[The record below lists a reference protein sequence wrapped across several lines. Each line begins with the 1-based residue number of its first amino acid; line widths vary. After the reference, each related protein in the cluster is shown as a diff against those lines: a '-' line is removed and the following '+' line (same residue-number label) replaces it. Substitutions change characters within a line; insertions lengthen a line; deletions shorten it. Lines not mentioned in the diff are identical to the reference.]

1 MEHRERNKARCQQ
14 ELVRERIE
22 QRPQSCP
29 LIKLTREVAINRIRK
44 PGKEQ
49 CQQSESIGAIG
60 HKTYEHRNQENA
72 KDGQTIG
79 DIHGVELGHAS
90 DLMRRGIIV
99 TDGELV
105 NELQVRRDTSYNW
118 TDGLL
123 SQPTAKGYGS
133 MSTLPLLFKKEG
145 LVEKHQ
151 VEGMDPS
158 DRYFNR
164 AILVNRTSAG
174 YSTKVMYE
182 ALIVES
188 QSHSTILAAVKELV
202 EKLQDFG
209 FTRLR
214 TRPNFKGTRYLAEKE
229 TWIDY
234 PDRS

>member
-1 MEHRERNKARCQQ
+1 MEF
-14 ELVRERIE
+14 
-22 QRPQSCP
+22 
-29 LIKLTREVAINRIRK
+29 
-44 PGKEQ
+44 
-49 CQQSESIGAIG
+49 
-60 HKTYEHRNQENA
+60 
-72 KDGQTIG
+72 
-79 DIHGVELGHAS
+79 GHAP
-90 DLMRRGIIV
+90 DLTRRGIIV
-99 TDGELV
+99 TDGALV
-105 NELQVRRDTSYNW
+105 NELQGGENTSYNQLG
-118 TDGLL
+118 GLL
-123 SQPTAKGYGS
+123 SQPMAKGYGS

-151 VEGMDPS
+151 VEGVDAS
-158 DRYFNR
+158 DR
-164 AILVNRTSAG
+164 

-188 QSHSTILAAVKELV
+188 RSHSTIIAAVKELV